1 MSSRVTPPS
10 VFCPDLTFVP
20 RGPHEGKRPVPLNR
34 PVNVISTPVPNAGG
48 PPGAPP
54 LMSRVVVLNIDAQL
68 YIRDLYG
75 RANLR
80 WNGEPVAEARLRH
93 GDRVQL
99 GKIEYGVVATRCDPS
114 AAAAAAASSASAPP
128 VEIVTPGG
136 APPMRVRTPITVFA
150 PTETADIRLP
160 AKPAGGDACAMILR
174 MGDLYWLWNLE
185 PSSELRVNGQVVT
198 RAELGDGSD
207 VSVGGA
213 GFRFRA
219 VTAPAPAAPVRAV
232 QKQQSKAS
240 ASSASGTKPQAAKPQ
255 AAKPALP
262 TGVVATFSIP
272 SAQGA
277 PGAAPT
283 QETGASPATP
293 AKAGAKASP
302 PVVVGRTR
310 PAPGAKPRV
319 ARTLDGND
327 ADGIR
332 QWGPLAFAVASAD
345 RPELQGQGAQGP
357 AEPPP
362 EVAEE
367 APASRR
373 LGGLLIVGVIVL
385 VLLAAAAFYGR
396 KYLGF

>member
-34 PVNVISTPVPNAGG
+34 PVNVISTPVPNVGG
-48 PPGAPP
+48 PHGATP

-93 GDRVQL
+93 GDKVQL
-99 GKIEYGVVATRCDPS
+99 GKIEYGVVATKCDPS
-114 AAAAAAASSASAPP
+114 SAAVAVSPAPG

-136 APPMRVRTPITVFA
+136 APPVRVRTPVTVFA
-150 PTETADIRLP
+150 PIETADIRLP
-160 AKPAGGDACAMILR
+160 ARAGGGDACAMILR

-185 PSSELRVNGQVVT
+185 PAAELRVNGQVVT
-198 RAELGDGSD
+198 RAELSDGSD
-207 VSVGGA
+207 VSVGGT

-219 VTAPAPAAPVRAV
+219 IAAPTAAV
-232 QKQQSKAS
+232 PVKASPKLQQSKAAPPS
-240 ASSASGTKPQAAKPQ
+240 AAPAKPP
-255 AAKPALP
+255 AKTPSKAPPGLP
-262 TGVVATFSIP
+262 SGVVATFSMP
-272 SAQGA
+272 SA
-277 PGAAPT
+277 PGAPSAPPAD
-283 QETGASPATP
+283 EASALPSAVP
-293 AKAGAKASP
+293 AKAAAKASP

-310 PAPGAKPRV
+310 PAPAGKPRV
-319 ARTLDGND
+319 TQRLEGDD

-332 QWGPLAFAVASAD
+332 HWGPLAFAVAAAD
-345 RPELQGQGAQGP
+345 RPELQGPQGP
-357 AEPPP
+357 AAPLP

-367 APASRR
+367 SPARSRR
-373 LGGLLIVGVIVL
+373 LGGVLIVGVVVL
-385 VLLAAAAFYGR
+385 ALLAVAAFYGR